1 MEPLVPPPESD
12 FSYDDRGGSDVSEC
26 NHGLFSLLELL
37 LTEGNAE
44 AETPQSVQ
52 QCVEALRCEGYTRD
66 ALDYRC
72 SYIVLALLECVGFV
86 DQSDERAIV
95 VRQHFIAQLC
105 SQGHYKWAIFVACQ
119 LESDIVR
126 TRSVKSLLSRWAASA
141 KWDDDVCKGHEAENI
156 AFLIHRL
163 RIPVSWVHEA
173 TAYREGY
180 VRHFADQATHL
191 IKAFLP
197 CAVAPGDQ
205 DEHKRLNALYYE
217 AHRIICDD
225 IAPSAVLHSG
235 ISATNLANLLA
246 LCAMKWAIRTFLQS
260 ETKSSRDI

>member
-1 MEPLVPPPESD
+1 MSSALMRYRAALDLQMEKQEEGKGGHTNTTVEPLVPPPESD
-12 FSYDDRGGSDVSEC
+12 FLYDDRGRSDVSEC

-105 SQGHYKWAIFVACQ
+105 SQGTT
-119 LESDIVR
+119 S
-126 TRSVKSLLSRWAASA
+126 
-141 KWDDDVCKGHEAENI
+141 GP
-156 AFLIHRL
+156 FL
-163 RIPVSWVHEA
+163 
-173 TAYREGY
+173 
-180 VRHFADQATHL
+180 
-191 IKAFLP
+191 
-197 CAVAPGDQ
+197 
-205 DEHKRLNALYYE
+205 
-217 AHRIICDD
+217 
-225 IAPSAVLHSG
+225 
-235 ISATNLANLLA
+235 
-246 LCAMKWAIRTFLQS
+246 
-260 ETKSSRDI
+260 